1 VIRLSRYQDLVNSSC
16 RREIPALSRFPRTSR
31 EAKLRFW
38 VFVGAGFLIFPLSA
52 VAADQAEIDQ
62 ITNVIERFCLSGKQ
76 YQLTADVSGNI
87 SIKSLLPG
95 AQGKADV
102 NIKNT
107 TGAVG
112 YLNEEIRRLVDTDTR
127 GCMQPYINRII
138 NIIQGKD

>member
-1 VIRLSRYQDLVNSSC
+1 MLQEV
-16 RREIPALSRFPRTSR
+16 
-31 EAKLRFW
+31 KLLTR
-38 VFVGAGFLIFPLSA
+38 VFAYAAFLIISSSA
-52 VAADQAEIDQ
+52 MAADQAEIDQ

-76 YQLTADVSGNI
+76 YQLTADLSGNI

-107 TGAVG
+107 RGGVG

-127 GCMQPYINRII
+127 GCMQPYIDRII